1 MKKNWLM
8 GICIIVISFVMTS
21 PTYAKTENH
30 TIQDDIIYDILIDRY
45 NNGNQNSGEDIDVKD
60 PYAYH
65 GGDLAGIEAKLSE
78 IEDLGFT
85 AISLSPLMQN
95 AKKGYHGHWTT
106 DFKKVEPHF
115 GSMKDL
121 QKLVKS
127 AHEKDIKVILELA
140 PNYVSNDSDI
150 VKDKADWV
158 LDKQPKKDTYWKEDV
173 SQLDYTNQAVRDY
186 MLEVG
191 TYWLDESGID
201 GYIID
206 EADKLPKTFLE
217 TFSKRLK
224 EKNPEF
230 QMIASL
236 KDQTH
241 YETFKQMDAIDLVD
255 NQAFTETA
263 DDIFAKVENP
273 IKPLIKS
280 TNGLLAMDDDT
291 QMRFA
296 QIAGEGGRN
305 ALTTWKLALTYMYT
319 SEGVPMVYQGS
330 ELPMY
335 APGMPESQMLVQFN
349 SGDPELKEYMQRIA
363 ALRSEFPVLRNGK
376 TEEVGTS
383 EAMTVYKRYN
393 DEDTVFVAINNDSK
407 SRAVKIADIP
417 EGKRLKGLLGDN
429 IVKRNDDG
437 EYVMT
442 LSRETSEVYL
452 IEDDTG
458 VNWFL
463 VGFIIMVMV
472 VFVVGI
478 IVLSRKQKARD
489 QA

>member
-1 MKKNWLM
+1 
-8 GICIIVISFVMTS
+8 
-21 PTYAKTENH
+21 
-30 TIQDDIIYDILIDRY
+30 
-45 NNGNQNSGEDIDVKD
+45 
-60 PYAYH
+60 
-65 GGDLAGIEAKLSE
+65 
-78 IEDLGFT
+78 
-85 AISLSPLMQN
+85 
-95 AKKGYHGHWTT
+95 
-106 DFKKVEPHF
+106 
-115 GSMKDL
+115 
-121 QKLVKS
+121 
-127 AHEKDIKVILELA
+127 
-140 PNYVSNDSDI
+140 
-150 VKDKADWV
+150 
-158 LDKQPKKDTYWKEDV
+158 
-173 SQLDYTNQAVRDY
+173 
-186 MLEVG
+186 
-191 TYWLDESGID
+191 
-201 GYIID
+201 
-206 EADKLPKTFLE
+206 
-217 TFSKRLK
+217 
-224 EKNPEF
+224 
-230 QMIASL
+230 
-236 KDQTH
+236 
-241 YETFKQMDAIDLVD
+241 
-255 NQAFTETA
+255 
-263 DDIFAKVENP
+263 
-273 IKPLIKS
+273 
-280 TNGLLAMDDDT
+280 
-291 QMRFA
+291 
-296 QIAGEGGRN
+296 
-305 ALTTWKLALTYMYT
+305 MYT